1 MIVCTPGQDAIV
13 IEWCFT
19 SLQEVLV
26 EKLVLGKKNQPV
38 TITKISFHKI
48 KLLQKFRTTQKKL
61 DTLFLEGKN
70 KVTLYSVKLGNIT
83 CNVQLTS

>member
-26 EKLVLGKKNQPV
+26 EKLVLGKKNQSV

-48 KLLQKFRTTQKKL
+48 QNPQ
-61 DTLFLEGKN
+61 N
-70 KVTLYSVKLGNIT
+70 KAPAKISYHTEETRYAIFGG
-83 CNVQLTS
+83 